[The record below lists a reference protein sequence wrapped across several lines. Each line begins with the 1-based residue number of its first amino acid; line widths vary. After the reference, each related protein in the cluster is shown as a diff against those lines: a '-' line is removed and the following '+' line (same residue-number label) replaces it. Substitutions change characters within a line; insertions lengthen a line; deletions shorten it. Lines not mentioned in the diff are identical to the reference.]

1 MSHVSDGTMTATPPR
16 YTRRLSDKSVIVRCV
31 HRPKRLPR
39 RRKAVAI
46 VGPAIVTKAIRRA
59 PADTPPVDDEQE
71 PAASSDKS
79 RAPRRWCTRAR

>member
-1 MSHVSDGTMTATPPR
+1 VVAFAWVLAVGFFFALRIR
-16 YTRRLSDKSVIVRCV
+16 YAAAMPDKRVIVRCV

-71 PAASSDKS
+71 PAA
-79 RAPRRWCTRAR
+79 PPPGQ